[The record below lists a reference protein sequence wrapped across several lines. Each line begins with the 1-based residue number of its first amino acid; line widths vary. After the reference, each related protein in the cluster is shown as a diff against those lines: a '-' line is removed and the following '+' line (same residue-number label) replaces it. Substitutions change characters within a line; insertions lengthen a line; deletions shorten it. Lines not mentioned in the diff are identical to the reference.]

1 MEKPIRIIIVDNH
14 EVVIDGLE
22 AMFINE
28 PSIQVV
34 GKASGAAKLL
44 DMIRARKP
52 VDVILMDVDMP
63 EMNGIEATVE
73 LKKINADLKVLLLTM
88 HNDRGL
94 ISEAIS
100 NGANGYLLKDHGK
113 KDLIEAIQKVNE
125 GQLVV
130 QTPKQPGTRPT
141 NYKFN
146 SVELTK
152 REKEIV
158 CLIVKE
164 RITREIA
171 EELKIAPTTVERH
184 RQNIMIKLGVRNVVG
199 IVRYALE
206 NGICD

>member
-1 MEKPIRIIIVDNH
+1 MEKTIRIIIVDNH
-14 EVVIDGLE
+14 KVVLDGLE

-34 GKASGAAKLL
+34 GKALNAAKLL
-44 DMIRARKP
+44 EMMRARKP

-63 EMNGIEATVE
+63 EMNGIEATAE
-73 LKKINADLKVLLLTM
+73 LKKISPELKVLLLTM

-94 ISEAIS
+94 ILDAIEK
-100 NGANGYLLKDHGK
+100 GANGYVLKDHGK
-113 KDLIEAIQKVNE
+113 KDLMEAIYKVHE

-130 QTPKQPGTRPT
+130 QTPQTPEHKKRFF
-141 NYKFN
+141 KAS

-152 REKEIV
+152 REKQIV

-171 EELKIAPTTVERH
+171 EELRIAPTTVERH

-199 IVRYALE
+199 IVRYAIE
-206 NGICD
+206 HGICD